1 MSVRCQRIGTHTGT
15 RNLVYLGK
23 IENGVVVVEGSPLLP
38 EGTTVRVEPIGL
50 DDVDNLRSLREGL
63 LRVAGKVEDLPP
75 DFAENHDHYL
85 HGVRRK

>member
-1 MSVRCQRIGTHTGT
+1 M
-15 RNLVYLGK
+15 VYLGK

-50 DDVDNLRSLREGL
+50 DDVDNLRSMREGL
-63 LRVAGKVEDLPP
+63 LRVASKVEDLPP

-85 HGVRRK
+85 HGARRK